1 MYSQSTL
8 FEENLAWDE
17 KNRNIAWIYFR
28 KNQRFRPIAKK
39 KKILV
44 PKIYPSKGGVIG
56 VLIDKGVKRHQEHN
70 ICTCSTSPTVASTRN
85 LKLMFAFC

>member
-39 KKILV
+39 KKFWFQKFIQ
-44 PKIYPSKGGVIG
+44 
-56 VLIDKGVKRHQEHN
+56 VKE
-70 ICTCSTSPTVASTRN
+70 ASSE
-85 LKLMFAFC
+85 F